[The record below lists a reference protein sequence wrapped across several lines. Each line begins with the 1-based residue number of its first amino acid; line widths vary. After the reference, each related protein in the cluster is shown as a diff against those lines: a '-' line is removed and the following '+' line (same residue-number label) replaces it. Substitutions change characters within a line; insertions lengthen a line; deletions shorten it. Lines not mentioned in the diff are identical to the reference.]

1 MPKITDC
8 DLVALAG
15 GKQVEKVAKIRYDC
29 CHKDIVA
36 ERIKQIIEKNH
47 ALIVSDIRKI
57 KYSNN
62 NDYGKYIFFLKPALE
77 TPAEE
82 MEE

>member
-29 CHKDIVA
+29 CHKDIVV

-47 ALIVSDIRKI
+47 LIIMTTV
-57 KYSNN
+57 NT
-62 NDYGKYIFFLKPALE
+62 FFF
-77 TPAEE
+77 
-82 MEE
+82 